1 MKAIRFDRNG
11 GPEVLRWE
19 DVPMPEPG
27 PGEVRIRHKAV
38 ALNFRD
44 ILVRRGQ
51 HAVKAF
57 PSGIGGESAGVVDAV
72 GPGVTEFKIGD
83 RVATVARPDC
93 AYAEAR
99 TAPAARV
106 VKLPPNIDERTAAA
120 MMVRGMTARYLLR
133 ATYPVKK
140 GDTIVIHAAAGGVG
154 LIMSQWAKHLGA
166 TVIGTVG
173 SDDKMAVAKAHGC
186 DHVFRYDDFARH
198 VRDLTGGRGVPV
210 VYDSIGKTTF
220 ENSLKSLAPRGILA
234 AFGESSGDPPLV
246 SVRELGHMGSLFVT
260 HPSLINY
267 TETRADLLET
277 VADLFEMVGSGKIKI
292 EINHEYPLRDA
303 AQAHRDVEAR
313 KTTGSVVLIP

>member
-99 TAPAARV
+99 TAPAVRV